1 MIESI
6 ITLILNTKAR
16 QISKYEE
23 ENKKL
28 RRMLSELCE
37 GCLRGA
43 VIFHDRRSC
52 SNCPIGEVLKR
63 GEEKVNDND

>member
-6 ITLILNTKAR
+6 ITLILNNKAK

-28 RRMLSELCE
+28 VQILSDICE
-37 GCLRGA
+37 GCLRGS

-52 SNCPIGEVLKR
+52 YNCPIGEALKR
-63 GEEKVNDND
+63 GEEK